1 MAQPEPA
8 NGRAL
13 LELHDVHAS
22 YGPIRALHGISLE
35 VPAGLIVALLGAN
48 GAGKTTTLRAVSG
61 MVKAS
66 GTIHFDGRTITNA
79 KPEEVARLG
88 IAHVP
93 SGRGTM
99 TQLTVWENLQMGAYV
114 RRDRGSVKKDFE
126 RVVGYFPWMGER
138 RRQVAVT
145 LSGGEQQMLAIGRAL
160 MMRPRLLLLD
170 EPSLGLA
177 PLVVRQIFE
186 IIATINREEQLSTL
200 IVEQNANLALKI
212 ALRAYVLEV
221 GRIVLEGPSS
231 ELARHESVRKSY
243 LGI

>member
-1 MAQPEPA
+1 MAPPESS
-8 NGRAL
+8 NGHGL
-13 LELHDVHAS
+13 LELREVHAS
-22 YGPIRALHGISLE
+22 YGPIRALHGISLG
-35 VPAGLIVALLGAN
+35 VPNGAVVALLGAN

-61 MVKAS
+61 MVRTVGS
-66 GTIHFDGRTITNA
+66 VRFDGRDITNS
-79 KPEEVARLG
+79 KPEDVARLG

-114 RRDRGSVKKDFE
+114 RRDRGGVRKDFD
-126 RVVGYFPWMGER
+126 RVAGYFPWMGER
-138 RRQVAVT
+138 RGQVAVT

-177 PLVVRQIFE
+177 PLIVRQIFE
-186 IIATINREEQLSTL
+186 IIATINREEKLSTL

-212 ALRAYVLEV
+212 ASRAYVLEV
-221 GRIVLEGPSS
+221 GRIVLEGTGA
-231 ELARHESVRKSY
+231 ELLRHESVRKSY
-243 LGI
+243 LGD